1 MTTVIVEWLTSA
13 EVDLEDPLKG
23 GQGIMCGMIAVD
35 EDFVEVDR
43 TSFMVRYSMDHDW
56 SDAHERKH
64 GVTRT
69 RLVNEGFGWA
79 DACVLFHDFTDRH
92 SRGLVNVTAM
102 WPDESVSL
110 CRQLLARGAQAGW
123 SGTAPELVQDLSCDT
138 VAHLLDLAPG
148 SLLDYVSGPKRRD
161 ALDIADGVAR
171 AFRLVMREL
180 RSVRV
185 AIASARLSSTAIIDS
200 SPADF

>member
-1 MTTVIVEWLTSA
+1 MTIIVEWLTSA

-35 EDFVEVDR
+35 EDFVEIDR

-56 SDAHERKH
+56 SDAYERKH

-79 DACVLFHDFTDRH
+79 DACVLFHEFTDRH
-92 SRGLVNVTAM
+92 NRGLVSVTAM

-123 SGTAPELVQDLSCDT
+123 TGMTPELVQDLSCGT
-138 VAHLLDLAPG
+138 VAHLLDMTPS
-148 SLLDYVSGPKRRD
+148 SLLDYVSGPRRRD
-161 ALDIADGVAR
+161 ALEIADGVAR
-171 AFRLVMREL
+171 AFRLVNREL
-180 RSVRV
+180 MQVRA
-185 AIASARLSSTAIIDS
+185 AIAGARLSSTAITDS
-200 SPADF
+200 SPAVF